1 MLELREHHHVKGVRK
16 SAKLNPEEG
25 DVLCVYEEKTPRNL
39 WKLGKVVLLF
49 KGKDGHVRAVALRVC
64 NTGKETRTLQRLV
77 QKIYPAEV
85 SRSRVVNSNDVP
97 VVRRSKQ
104 VAAIV
109 IEARKKYEK

>member
-1 MLELREHHHVKGVRK
+1 MLESREHHHVKGVKK
-16 SAKLNPEEG
+16 SAKCNPEG

-39 WKLGKVVLLF
+39 WKSGKVVELF

-64 NTGKETRTLQRLV
+64 NTGKETTTLQRLV
-77 QKIYPAEV
+77 QKIYPVEV

-104 VAAIV
+104 VAAI
-109 IEARKKYEK
+109 EARKKYEK